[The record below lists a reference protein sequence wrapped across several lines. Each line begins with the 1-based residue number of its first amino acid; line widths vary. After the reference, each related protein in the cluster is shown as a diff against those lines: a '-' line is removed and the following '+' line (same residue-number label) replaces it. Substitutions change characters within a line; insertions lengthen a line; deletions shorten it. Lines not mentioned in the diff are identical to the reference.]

1 MQTRETK
8 ITRFNKIQQ
17 EQTGTVYTGREE
29 GGVIYTAAPH
39 EVIQQAI
46 VMGSELSVSIH
57 SLPDWQSTFR
67 LARKLK
73 SVWQGE
79 PEALE
84 DAVKVFCEK
93 ANRPFE
99 DFYITFLDVW
109 DKVRFAEGEDVFE
122 WAVGEAER
130 EPLALNYCPTGNY
143 RFVASLAWYLAQC
156 TYPEPFWLP
165 RERIAA
171 RLGTVPSTVTH
182 IVNRLI
188 KKDIIVCCNEEYS
201 FRGKESKAKEYL
213 FIAEPWASNLEA
225 RMRDEPR
232 RDACD
237 ASSDPDEVGTAP
249 DDTEGLEQFDNLLEC
264 IPEEDFVLDSDD
276 EPFPWD

>member
-1 MQTRETK
+1 MQTRGTK

-29 GGVIYTAAPH
+29 GGVIYTAAPP

-99 DFYITFLDVW
+99 DFYIAFLDVW
-109 DKVRFAEGEDVFE
+109 DKVRFAEGDDVFK
-122 WAVGEAER
+122 WAVHEAER
-130 EPLALNYCPTGNY
+130 APIALD
-143 RFVASLAWYLAQC
+143 
-156 TYPEPFWLP
+156 FW
-165 RERIAA
+165 
-171 RLGTVPSTVTH
+171 
-182 IVNRLI
+182 
-188 KKDIIVCCNEEYS
+188 
-201 FRGKESKAKEYL
+201 
-213 FIAEPWASNLEA
+213 W
-225 RMRDEPR
+225 
-232 RDACD
+232 
-237 ASSDPDEVGTAP
+237 
-249 DDTEGLEQFDNLLEC
+249 
-264 IPEEDFVLDSDD
+264 
-276 EPFPWD
+276 